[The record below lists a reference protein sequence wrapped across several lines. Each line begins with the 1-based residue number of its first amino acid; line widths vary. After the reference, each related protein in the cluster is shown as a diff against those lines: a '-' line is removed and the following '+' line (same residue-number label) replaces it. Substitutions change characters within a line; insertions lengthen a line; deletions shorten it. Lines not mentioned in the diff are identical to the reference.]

1 MSEPLLDSLR
11 RQGRAVVDW
20 LGGLD
25 EAVFAQPSALA
36 GWDLRQLTAHL
47 VLVFEGARRGLES
60 PLAERPYPIAE
71 YVRLYAPNAAQIDE
85 LTAELAGTD
94 SPARIL
100 ARLAE
105 AVTALP
111 DALSDAR
118 VVRGGRGPI
127 TARDWVITR
136 NIEAVVHSDDLAR
149 SLPDRDPVPLDRA
162 ALATAT
168 RTLAEVLTALAP
180 GRSVEVRVPPFVAV
194 QAVDGPR
201 HTRGTPPNVVE
212 TDPLTWVRVAA
223 GRMSFAEAVATGAIN
238 ASGQRADLTPFLPL
252 L

>member
-11 RQGRAVVDW
+11 RQGRAVLDW
-20 LGGLD
+20 LGDLD
-25 EAVFAQPSALA
+25 EESFARPSSLA
-36 GWDLRQLTAHL
+36 GWDLRRLTAHL
-47 VLVFEGARRGLES
+47 VLVFEGARRGLDS
-60 PLAERPYPIAE
+60 PATDRAYSIPE

-85 LTAELAGTD
+85 LTAQLAGTD
-94 SPARIL
+94 SPRQII
-100 ARLAE
+100 ARLDA
-105 AVTALP
+105 AVDALP
-111 DALSDAR
+111 ETLPAAR

-136 NIEAVVHSDDLAR
+136 NIEAVVHSDDLTR
-149 SLPDRDPVPLDRA
+149 SLPDREPVPLDRA
-162 ALATAT
+162 ALATTT

-194 QAVDGPR
+194 QAVEGPR

-223 GRMSFAEAVATGAIN
+223 GRTTFAEAVSSGAIN